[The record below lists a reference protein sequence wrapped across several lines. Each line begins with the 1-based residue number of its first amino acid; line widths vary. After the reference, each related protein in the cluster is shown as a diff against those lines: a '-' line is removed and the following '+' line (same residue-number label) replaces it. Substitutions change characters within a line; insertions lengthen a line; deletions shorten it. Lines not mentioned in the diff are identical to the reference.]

1 MRRFRNGLFAC
12 LALLLAMGGTFL
24 LTAPGLAQD
33 GSPPRPSHVH
43 SGDCDEPGP
52 VVQGLTALTVPTGP
66 TAGNDEAVLAEA
78 AFSTIP
84 LTLDEMLASDHSLK
98 VHLSAEQ
105 IDVYLVCGDIGGALD
120 ADGALIVGLKEQ
132 DGSGYTGI
140 AYLVPGANGT
150 NISVMIAKVL
160 PGGGAGDDSAQA
172 ADEQAADDQAGDD
185 QAADDQAADDAE
197 PPADDQANA
206 ADDGVN
212 VVGVVLTEFEIRMPT
227 VLPAGPTQLNITNI
241 GTLPHNL
248 VIEGPGGTGTLNA
261 NLDPQTSGQLTGDFV
276 PGTYTVFCPVGNGA
290 HRANGMELTVTF
302 E

>member
-12 LALLLAMGGTFL
+12 LALLLAMGGTVL
-24 LTAPGLAQD
+24 LTPPGLAQD

-52 VVQGLTALTVPTGP
+52 VVQGLTALTVPSGP

-105 IDVYLVCGDIGGALD
+105 IDVYLACGDIGGALD

-160 PGGGAGDDSAQA
+160 PGGGAGDDAAPAADGQA
-172 ADEQAADDQAGDD
+172 ADD

-197 PPADDQANA
+197 PAADDQADA

-227 VLPAGPTQLNITNI
+227 VLPAGPTQLNISNT

-248 VIEGPGGTGTLNA
+248 VIEGPGGVGTLET
-261 NLDPQTSGQLTGDFV
+261 NLEPFSSGQLIGDFA

>member
-1 MRRFRNGLFAC
+1 MTMRRFRTSLIAC
-12 LALLLAMGGTFL
+12 LTLLIAVGGAVIFA
-24 LTAPGLAQD
+24 APGLAQD
-33 GSPPRPSHVH
+33 ASPPRPSHVH
-43 SGDCDEPGP
+43 EGDCDEPGG
-52 VVQGLTALTVPTGP
+52 VIQSLTALTVPTGP

-84 LTLDEMLASDHSLK
+84 LTIDEMLATDHSLK
-98 VHLSAEQ
+98 VHLSADQ

-160 PGGGAGDDSAQA
+160 AGGGAGDDA
-172 ADEQAADDQAGDD
+172 APQADDAGTDD
-185 QAADDQAADDAE
+185 AAADDAAE
-197 PPADDQANA
+197 DDAAPPAAEQA
-206 ADDGVN
+206 DTGVN

-248 VIEGPGGTGTLNA
+248 VVEGPGGTGTLET
-261 NLDPQTSGQLTGDFV
+261 NLEPKTSGQLSGDFA

-290 HRANGMELTVTF
+290 HRANGMELTMTF